1 MENQM
6 ESEDHKELVKQ
17 IALNCY
23 SVRLRLLNRV
33 VAAIFDEA
41 LRPHKIRASQLNI
54 LVAVAA
60 YGPVTSQQLCRVLHL
75 DASTFSRAISRLKA
89 KHWVETEP
97 SGEGKVL
104 LIRAASQGLEKIK
117 RVYPDWQK
125 AQEKVAA
132 VLGESTAE
140 KISASGDRYLLK
152 GMTG

>member
-1 MENQM
+1 MPL
-6 ESEDHKELVKQ
+6 EDIQDLVKE

-33 VAAIFDEA
+33 VATIFDEA
-41 LRPHKIRASQLNI
+41 LRPHQIRASQLNI

-60 YGPVTSQQLCRVLHL
+60 YGPVTSQQLCRVLHM
-75 DASTFSRAISRLKA
+75 DASTFSRAVSRLKVRRWIEA
-89 KHWVETEP
+89 EP

-104 LIRAASQGLEKIK
+104 LIRAGSQGLEKIK

-132 VLGESTAE
+132 VLGASTVE

>member
-1 MENQM
+1 MK
-6 ESEDHKELVKQ
+6 SEDIQDLVKE

-33 VAAIFDEA
+33 VGAIFDEA
-41 LRPHKIRASQLNI
+41 LRPHEIRASQLNI

-60 YGPVTSQQLCRVLHL
+60 YGPVTSQQLCRVLHM

-89 KHWVETEP
+89 KLWIEIEP

-104 LIRAASQGLEKIK
+104 LIRVGSTGLEKIK
-117 RVYPDWQK
+117 FVYSDWRK
-125 AQEKVAA
+125 AQEKVAS
-132 VLGESTAE
+132 VLGESTVE
-140 KISASGDRYLLK
+140 KINAAGDRYLLK

>member
-1 MENQM
+1 MK
-6 ESEDHKELVKQ
+6 SEDIQDLFKE

-33 VAAIFDEA
+33 VGAIFDEA
-41 LRPHKIRASQLNI
+41 LRPHDIRASQLNI

-60 YGPVTSQQLCRVLHL
+60 YGPVTSQQLCRVLHM

-89 KHWVETEP
+89 KLWIEIEP

-104 LIRAASQGLEKIK
+104 LIRVGSRGLDKIK
-117 RVYPDWQK
+117 SVYPDWQK
-125 AQEKVAA
+125 AQEKAA
-132 VLGESTAE
+132 SVLGESTVE
-140 KISASGDRYLLK
+140 KIRAAGDRYLLK

>member
-1 MENQM
+1 MKSPDIQ
-6 ESEDHKELVKQ
+6 DLVKE

-33 VAAIFDEA
+33 VGTIFDEA
-41 LRPHKIRASQLNI
+41 LRPHEIRASQLNI

-60 YGPVTSQQLCRVLHL
+60 YGPVTSQQLCRVLHM

-89 KHWVETEP
+89 KLWLEIKP

-104 LIRAASQGLEKIK
+104 LIRAGSQGLEKIK
-117 RVYPDWQK
+117 CVYPDWQE
-125 AQEKVAA
+125 AQAKVAS
-132 VLGESTAE
+132 VLGESTVE
-140 KISASGDRYLLK
+140 KINAAGDRYLLK

>member
-1 MENQM
+1 MQPENIQ
-6 ESEDHKELVKQ
+6 DLVKE

-33 VAAIFDEA
+33 VGAIFDEA
-41 LRPHKIRASQLNI
+41 LRSHQIRASQLNI

-60 YGPVTSQQLCRVLHL
+60 YGPVTSQQLCRVLHM
-75 DASTFSRAISRLKA
+75 DTSTFSRAISRLKA
-89 KHWVETEP
+89 KLWLEIEP

-104 LIRAASQGLEKIK
+104 LIRAGLQGLEKIK

-125 AQEKVAA
+125 AQEKAVA
-132 VLGESTAE
+132 VLGESTVE

>member
-1 MENQM
+1 MQPENIQ
-6 ESEDHKELVKQ
+6 DLVKE

-33 VAAIFDEA
+33 VGAIFDEA
-41 LRPHKIRASQLNI
+41 LRSHQIRASQLNI

-60 YGPVTSQQLCRVLHL
+60 YGPVTSQKLCRVLHM
-75 DASTFSRAISRLKA
+75 DASTFSRAVSRLKA
-89 KHWVETEP
+89 KLWIETGP

-104 LIRAASQGLEKIK
+104 LIRAGSKGIETIK

-132 VLGESTAE
+132 VLGESTVE

>member
-1 MENQM
+1 M
-6 ESEDHKELVKQ
+6 ESEDIQDLIKE

-23 SVRLRLLNRV
+23 SVRLRLLNRL

-41 LRPHKIRASQLNI
+41 LRPHEIRASQLNI

-60 YGPVTSQQLCRVLHL
+60 YGPVTSQHLCRVLHM
-75 DASTFSRAISRLKA
+75 DASTFSRALSRLKA
-89 KHWVETEP
+89 RLWVETEP

-104 LIRAASQGLEKIK
+104 LIRDESDGLEKIK
-117 RVYPDWQK
+117 SVYPDWQK

-132 VLGESTAE
+132 VLGASTVE
-140 KISASGDRYLLK
+140 KISASGDRFLLK

>member
-1 MENQM
+1 MKSPDIQ
-6 ESEDHKELVKQ
+6 DLVKE

-33 VAAIFDEA
+33 VGAIFDEA
-41 LRPHKIRASQLNI
+41 LRPHEIRASQLNI

-60 YGPVTSQQLCRVLHL
+60 YGPVTSQQLCRVLHM

-89 KHWVETEP
+89 KLWIEIEP

-104 LIRAASQGLEKIK
+104 LIRVGSAGLEKIK
-117 RVYPDWQK
+117 CVYPDWQK
-125 AQEKVAA
+125 AQEKVAS
-132 VLGESTAE
+132 VLGESTVE
-140 KISASGDRYLLK
+140 KINASGDRYLLK